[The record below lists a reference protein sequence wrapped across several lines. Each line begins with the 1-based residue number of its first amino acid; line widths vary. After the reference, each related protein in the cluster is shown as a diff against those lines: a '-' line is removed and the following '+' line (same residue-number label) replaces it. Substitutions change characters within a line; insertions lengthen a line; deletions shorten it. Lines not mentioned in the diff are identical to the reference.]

1 MDGFHFSTG
10 ICDRFARRLT
20 LTAPRFQLRP
30 QRFRV
35 CDKAA
40 LPLSL
45 KVRYDEDSK
54 KPPSLPTSVI
64 KQPGKQMAISL
75 FTLSFISSPRQTVD
89 LLGRLPG
96 SLPGDIPSRWTVERM
111 ERPAVERASYYSGL
125 VGSPTVDEHDLPR
138 EATSERMPCDTPG
151 SEQSPGLPNCA
162 ARAPWF
168 VTQQE
173 RNRMDIY
180 SIATPLQESRANGN
194 TLEAPDSPARFA
206 GCENA
211 PSARNASLRPIINLD
226 FSSPQNC
233 KKLKNKQIH

>member
-40 LPLSL
+40 LPSSL

-75 FTLSFISSPRQTVD
+75 FTLSLISSP
-89 LLGRLPG
+89 
-96 SLPGDIPSRWTVERM
+96 PSN
-111 ERPAVERASYYSGL
+111 G
-125 VGSPTVDEHDLPR
+125 GF
-138 EATSERMPCDTPG
+138 
-151 SEQSPGLPNCA
+151 
-162 ARAPWF
+162 ARALARVVAW
-168 VTQQE
+168 
-173 RNRMDIY
+173 RH
-180 SIATPLQESRANGN
+180 PLQMDGRAYGKARRGESELLFGARRQPHRRRAR
-194 TLEAPDSPARFA
+194 SPA
-206 GCENA
+206 
-211 PSARNASLRPIINLD
+211 
-226 FSSPQNC
+226 
-233 KKLKNKQIH
+233 